1 MMMMNIACKASF
13 AILAAALF
21 NTCASATPV
30 TVPPI
35 KAAVTSDGGD
45 STQAYVGCLM
55 RVVGRLDDYKSEPR
69 TIATKMMSVCAREL
83 EQYVKVQSHGRN
95 DVGRSLREASYG
107 SVIQFVLQNRKAS
120 GYTGHIL
127 KVGRL

>member
-1 MMMMNIACKASF
+1 
-13 AILAAALF
+13 
-21 NTCASATPV
+21 
-30 TVPPI
+30 
-35 KAAVTSDGGD
+35 
-45 STQAYVGCLM
+45 M

-69 TIATKMMSVCAREL
+69 TIATEMMSVCAREL
-83 EQYVKVQSHGRN
+83 EQYVKVQSHGRD

-107 SVIQFVLQNRKAS
+107 SVIQFVLQNRKAT